1 MKSWA
6 TVLGVITM
14 GISVTTCF
22 DPPEFPVVPEIQFKD
37 VYFGDNP
44 VPNLPDSI
52 VISVSF
58 TDGDGDLGLSS
69 SDDDCINPDIC
80 YNNRFYFIDVTDPG
94 FPACRN
100 TNTCKL
106 VNFAARKK
114 PQYDTLPDFET
125 PYNCINW
132 EVIRNGQTVVDTLY
146 FQLNPDHYNI
156 FVDYLIKQPNGTFEE
171 YDWNS
176 EFVYPGCVVDPYY
189 GRFPILFK
197 ETPGSPLE
205 GVINYALKSSAFN
218 IIFSTRTLKLRV
230 YIKDRALNVSNVI
243 ETPEFTLQQ
252 IRR

>member
-6 TVLGVITM
+6 TVLVIMVLGV
-14 GISVTTCF
+14 SVMTCF
-22 DPPEFPVVPEIQFKD
+22 DPPEFPAEPEIQFKD

-44 VPNLPDSI
+44 VANQPDSI

-69 SDDDCINPDIC
+69 SDDDCVSEDIC
-80 YNNRFYFIDVTDPG
+80 YNNRFYFYDVTDPG
-94 FPACRN
+94 FPACIN
-100 TNTCKL
+100 LNTCTL
-106 VNFAARKK
+106 VKYSTRKK
-114 PQYDTLPDFET
+114 PQYDTLPPFDT
-125 PYNCINW
+125 PFNCINW
-132 EVIRNGQTVVDTLY
+132 EVIRNGQTVTDTLY

-156 FVDYLIKQPNGTFEE
+156 FVDYLIKQPDGSFQV

-230 YIKDRALNVSNVI
+230 YIKDRALNRSNVI

>member
-6 TVLGVITM
+6 TVLVIMVLGV
-14 GISVTTCF
+14 SVMTCF
-22 DPPEFPVVPEIQFKD
+22 DPPEFPAEPEIQFKD

-44 VPNLPDSI
+44 LEGSTDSI
-52 VISVSF
+52 VLSISF
-58 TDGDGDLGLSS
+58 TDGDGDLGLNSGEEGCTS
-69 SDDDCINPDIC
+69 EGIC
-80 YNNRFYFIDVTDPG
+80 YNRRFYFVEG
-94 FPACRN
+94 
-100 TNTCKL
+100 TNERLTSDQTAQKL
-106 VNFAARKK
+106 VTFKSKRTI
-114 PQYDTLPDFET
+114 PGYDTLPEISCLN
-125 PYNCINW
+125 YEQIK
-132 EVIRNGQTVVDTLY
+132 EGLIVKDTIY
-146 FQLNPDHYNI
+146 FQLNSDHYNI
-156 FVDYLIKQPNGTFEE
+156 FVDFLIKQADGSFRV

-176 EFVYPGCVVDPYY
+176 EFPFPGCVDGYN

-230 YIKDRALNVSNVI
+230 YIKDRALNRSNVI